1 MGLAYIVP
9 SLLVIIN
16 YLVIWHHVKR
26 SASYLR
32 QQGYVKRHFLPNQ
45 LISHYIKNRLSY
57 TTLITFIF
65 ILDRRMKF
73 DSKIEK

>member
-32 QQGYVKRHFLPNQ
+32 QQGYVVPYLLSNELKTRFKLKIVFL
-45 LISHYIKNRLSY
+45 
-57 TTLITFIF
+57 
-65 ILDRRMKF
+65 
-73 DSKIEK
+73 

>member
-45 LISHYIKNRLSY
+45 LMSHYKNHFSFIM
-57 TTLITFIF
+57 LITFIF